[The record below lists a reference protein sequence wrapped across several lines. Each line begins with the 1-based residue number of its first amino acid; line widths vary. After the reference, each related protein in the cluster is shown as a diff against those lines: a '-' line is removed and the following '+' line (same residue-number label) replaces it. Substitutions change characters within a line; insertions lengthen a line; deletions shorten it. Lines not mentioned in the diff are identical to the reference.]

1 MTKRLDGRLGLQ
13 LDPQKPPPLAQLK
26 AGISRFAPSAF
37 PETEFSLALW
47 RRRTADA
54 S

>member
-1 MTKRLDGRLGLQ
+1 MTKRLDSRRGL
-13 LDPQKPPPLAQLK
+13 LLYPQKPPPPAQLK
-26 AGISRFAPSAF
+26 AGISRLALSAF

-47 RRRTADA
+47 RRRTVDA